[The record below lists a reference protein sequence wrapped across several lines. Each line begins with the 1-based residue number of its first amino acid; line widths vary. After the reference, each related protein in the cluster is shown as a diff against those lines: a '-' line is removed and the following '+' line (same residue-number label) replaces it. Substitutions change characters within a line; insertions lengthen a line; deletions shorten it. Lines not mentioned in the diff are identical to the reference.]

1 MSEAPEQ
8 GFRVGGGVDVL
19 KRRWAVLSLLWTAV
33 VRWIDHG
40 APTRSAAIAFYSL
53 TSMAPVSVLLVW
65 VGAHVWEQE
74 AVRTQVIERL
84 TVTVGANGAS
94 FVEAA
99 LETAS
104 LPGGDALV
112 PTLLAIVIFVFSAT
126 AVFGQVQG
134 ALRDIWEV
142 PASSEKRVVG
152 FLRRRLLSLLLV
164 SSLAIVLIISMAVRV
179 FMSAVTDVLPS
190 PLQSPLGGVT
200 DVGVSAIFLMVLFT
214 LVFWILPDAQVR
226 WRQAALGGVTTGL
239 LFVLGQWVA
248 GLYLGGA
255 GIASAYGA
263 AGALIVFLLWVYYSS
278 LVFLLGAEV
287 TRVFSQEIGVP
298 T

>member
-1 MSEAPEQ
+1 VA
-8 GFRVGGGVDVL
+8 GGRV
-19 KRRWAVLSLLWTAV
+19 RRVLSAFWQAMV
-33 VRWIDHG
+33 GWIDHG

-53 TSMAPVSVLLVW
+53 TSMAPVSVFLVW

-84 TVTVGANGAS
+84 TMTVGANGAS

-112 PTLLAIVIFVFSAT
+112 PMLLAIVIFIFSAT

-164 SSLAIVLIISMAVRV
+164 SSLGIVLTVSMAVRV
-179 FMSAVTDVLPS
+179 LMSAATEVLPS
-190 PLQSPLGGVT
+190 PLGSVT
-200 DVGVSAIFLMVLFT
+200 DVGVSALFLMVLFT
-214 LVFWILPDAQVR
+214 LVFRILPDAQVR
-226 WRQAALGGVTTGL
+226 WGQAALGGVITGL

-248 GLYLGGA
+248 GLYLGRA
-255 GIASAYGA
+255 GVASAYGA

-278 LVFLLGAEV
+278 LVFLLGAEI
-287 TRVFSQEIGVP
+287 TRVFSREVGVL